1 MSTVFPPRAFKG
13 AEIVDPAWLDK
24 TYQPIAEKIYGRINE
39 QDIRS
44 GAFPIAKVYV
54 ANGTW
59 SYDKGAYT
67 NKWLS
72 AGTQDPGF
80 GAAVSGA
87 SPNGWFLNGT
97 QVDYSVA
104 WQPISSM
111 QLAITTGEDVLWIV
125 GMTQYATFKGA
136 GSTLV
141 SPTTPSEDEARVQ
154 FAIRIDGAIVEQTI
168 TGSNIYPDP
177 PNQMLYKGTA
187 VSDNYDYRHVRNV
200 QNSEGIGGAAK
211 PVRLTCAAPVV
222 EGDHLIEVVVRRLP
236 QSDGN
241 LDNEPAAG
249 DPGIG
254 SEVRLYN
261 KQLFVLAC
269 NAYGETV
276 SQMSASGVGS
286 FAENEVLS
294 QASLFTNRLSVVASR
309 MNTLPAQSLE
319 RGALRRTHLPRA
331 VNTLDLKSISD
342 DDPKTYTQVYDN
354 FNDNTNWETVQ
365 TGSGTLLRITNGGAG
380 WNLASNPG
388 WMIIMA
394 NVQLWDISQSTH
406 LMRTSV
412 MGCFTIRVYDGAAY
426 HNVMNGLTE
435 VFCTNDAF
443 YLSGPGGVGAKN
455 DTDFAYEDV
464 PLFLAVDT
472 AALAADI
479 GGNVI
484 QYIEV
489 SVAGWRGANPGFS
502 KLKTNGGFLT
512 AWIQER

>member
-13 AEIVDPAWLDK
+13 SEIVDPAWLDK
-24 TYQPIAEKIYGRINE
+24 TYQPIAEKIFGRINE

-54 ANGTW
+54 ANGTY

-67 NKWLS
+67 NKWLN
-72 AGTQDPGF
+72 AGTVDPGF
-80 GAAVSGA
+80 GAAVSAA
-87 SPNGWFLNGT
+87 SPSGWFENGT
-97 QVDYSVA
+97 SVDYSIA

-111 QLAITTGEDVLWIV
+111 KVDITTGEDVLWIV
-125 GMTQYATFKGA
+125 GMTQYATFKGT
-136 GSTLV
+136 GTSLV
-141 SPTTPSEDEARVQ
+141 TPTTPSEDEARVQ
-154 FAIRIDGAIVEQTI
+154 FAIRIDGSVVEETI

-177 PNQMLYKGTA
+177 TNQMLYKGAA
-187 VSDNYDYRHVRNV
+187 VSDNYDYRHLRTV
-200 QNSEGIGGAAK
+200 QNTEGIGGAAK
-211 PVRLTCAAPVV
+211 PVRLTYSAPVV

-241 LDNEPAAG
+241 LDNQPSSG
-249 DPGIG
+249 QPGIG

-261 KQLFVLAC
+261 RQIFVLAC
-269 NAYGETV
+269 NAYGDTV
-276 SQMSASGVGS
+276 STMSASGVKS
-286 FAENEVLS
+286 FDENEVLS
-294 QASLFTNRLSVVASR
+294 QASLFTNRLSVVANR
-309 MNTLPAQSLE
+309 MNILPTQSLE

-331 VNTLDLKSISD
+331 VNTLDLKFISD
-342 DDPKTYTQVYDN
+342 DDPKTYTQIYDN
-354 FNDNTNWETVQ
+354 FNDNGNWETVQ
-365 TGSGTLLRITNGGAG
+365 TGSGTLLRITNSGAG
-380 WNLASNPG
+380 WNLATNPG

-394 NVQLWDISQSTH
+394 NVQLWDIRQIAGLLRS
-406 LMRTSV
+406 SV

-443 YLSGPGGVGAKN
+443 YLSGPGGVPAKKE
-455 DTDFAYEDV
+455 TDFAFEDV

-472 AALAADI
+472 AALAGDI

-489 SVAGWRGANPGFS
+489 SVAGWRGKNSGFAD
-502 KLKTNGGFLT
+502 LKTNGGFLT